1 MTGNIARSN
10 RLIALL
16 PEEVGQHL
24 LSISEL
30 VELVSGE
37 VMGVPWAPMPYVYF
51 PTECYIALGL
61 QAGSDS
67 RLGLA
72 LVGNEGMYGIP
83 LLLGGPVVS
92 MWRAVVEGS
101 GHAWRVDAGQ
111 FHGALQKS
119 EVLQQSMNRYIQVRM
134 HQLAQLAF
142 CNRFHLVEQRFA
154 RLLLLTRDC
163 AHSSEFH
170 ITHEHLAQL
179 LGVRRVGVTKAAV
192 GLQKQKLI
200 HYSRGNVKI
209 LDSAGLESAACGC
222 YREEKETYQRLIFNP
237 AGMAG

>member
-1 MTGNIARSN
+1 MPSNIAHSN
-10 RLIALL
+10 RFIALL
-16 PEEVGQHL
+16 PREVGQHL
-24 LSISEL
+24 LSVSES
-30 VELVSGE
+30 VDLVSGE
-37 VMGVPWAPMPYVYF
+37 VIGAPWKLISHVYF
-51 PTECYIALGL
+51 PTESYIALGL
-61 QAGSDS
+61 QAGRDG

-72 LVGNEGMYGIP
+72 IVGSEGMYGIP
-83 LLLGGPVVS
+83 LALGIPAVS
-92 MWRAVVEGS
+92 MWHAVVEGS
-101 GHAWRVDAGQ
+101 GHAWRVDAAR
-111 FHGALQKS
+111 FHQALQKS
-119 EVLQQSMNRYIQVRM
+119 EVLQQGMNRYIHVRM

-192 GLQKQKLI
+192 ALQKQKLI
-200 HYSRGNVKI
+200 HYSRGNVRI

-222 YREEKETYQRLIFNP
+222 YREERETYQRLLCNP
-237 AGMAG
+237 SG

>member
-1 MTGNIARSN
+1 MASNIVHPN

-16 PEEVGQHL
+16 PAEAGQLL
-24 LSISEL
+24 LSVSES
-30 VELVSGE
+30 VALVSGD
-37 VMGVPWAPMPYVYF
+37 VISTPWAQMPHAYF
-51 PTECYIALGL
+51 PTESYISLRL
-61 QAGSDS
+61 MSDS
-67 RLGLA
+67 DNLVGLA

-83 LLLGGPVVS
+83 LMLGGPAVS
-92 MWRAVVEGS
+92 MWHAVVEGS
-101 GHAWRVDAGQ
+101 GHAWRVDAAR
-111 FHGALQKS
+111 FHQALQQS
-119 EVLQQSMNRYIQVRM
+119 EVLQHSMNRYIQVRM

-142 CNRFHLVEQRFA
+142 CNRFHLVEQRVA

-200 HYSRGNVKI
+200 HYSRGNVRI
-209 LDSAGLESAACGC
+209 LDSAGLEAATCGC
-222 YREEKETYQRLIFNP
+222 YQEERETYQRLIFSP
-237 AGMAG
+237 AGAAG